1 MNKKEMI
8 IVGVI
13 ILIFLIVIG
22 TLLISRKNKSENNS
36 NNQQEAIE
44 NEFTQNL
51 SDGTKLNTS
60 TKLKE
65 AKMMDNIEVK
75 NAQLTNK
82 NEKSVFLAEVT
93 NKGDDK
99 TEVTLISIMLYDKE
113 GKEIAKIP
121 GIIASLK
128 PGETKQ
134 LNTTLQEDYT
144 NAYDYKIVKK

>member
-1 MNKKEMI
+1 
-8 IVGVI
+8 
-13 ILIFLIVIG
+13 
-22 TLLISRKNKSENNS
+22 
-36 NNQQEAIE
+36 
-44 NEFTQNL
+44 
-51 SDGTKLNTS
+51 
-60 TKLKE
+60 
-65 AKMMDNIEVK
+65 MMDDVEIK

-93 NKGDDK
+93 NKGNNK
-99 TEVTLISIMLYDKE
+99 TEVTLVSIVLYNKE

-144 NAYDYKIVKK
+144 NAYDYKIIKK